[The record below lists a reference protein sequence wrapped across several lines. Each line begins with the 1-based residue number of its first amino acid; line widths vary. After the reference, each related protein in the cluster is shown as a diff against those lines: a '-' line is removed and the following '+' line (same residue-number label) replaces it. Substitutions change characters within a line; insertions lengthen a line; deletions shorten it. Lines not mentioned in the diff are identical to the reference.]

1 MSPLRQDLSKEASV
15 IIWKPPAFIIVA
27 GTFAVFFL
35 GLGAVLVNLLGILP
49 PGDQAGAVM
58 SAAWG
63 ISIILADVGYRR
75 STELSLFDMSQS
87 TVFFVIPTWVVGIP
101 VIVWGQTL

>member
-1 MSPLRQDLSKEASV
+1 MV
-15 IIWKPPAFIIVA
+15 
-27 GTFAVFFL
+27 
-35 GLGAVLVNLLGILP
+35 VNLLGILP

-63 ISIILADVGYRR
+63 ISIILGDIAYRR
-75 STELSLFDMSQS
+75 HTEMSLFDMSQS

-101 VIVWGQTL
+101 VIVWGQSL